1 MKPKIAAIVLLLPL
15 ALTGCVSPSGTAL
28 QPVPTVCPELPAP
41 PAWAMVPPPSQTSTQ
56 RLQNALSPSLA
67 TTSAKSTN

>member
-1 MKPKIAAIVLLLPL
+1 MLSLL
-15 ALTGCVSPSGTAL
+15 ALTGCASPSGTAL

-56 RLQNALSPSLA
+56 RLRSAFSLSPA
-67 TTSAKSTN
+67 TTSARSTN